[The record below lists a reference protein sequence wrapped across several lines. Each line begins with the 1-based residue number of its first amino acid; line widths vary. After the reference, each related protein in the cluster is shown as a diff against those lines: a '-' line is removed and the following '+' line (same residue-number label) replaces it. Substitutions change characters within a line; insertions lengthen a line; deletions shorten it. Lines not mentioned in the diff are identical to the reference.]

1 MRFAF
6 DPEQEELRRTV
17 RTLLERR
24 SGSSDVRE
32 AMANESGYDHELWAL
47 MAEQIGAHSLAI
59 PEEFGGA
66 GFTLLETHIV
76 VEELGAALTPSPFLG
91 SAVLAA
97 QAILATNDGL
107 AAQRLLPGIAS
118 GETIAALAWAEQ
130 DGLWSTDTTATK
142 ARNDNGA
149 WTLTGAKHHVL
160 DAAAADVF
168 IVVADTGED
177 IALFEVDAQE
187 ATLTPRASVDPTR
200 RHAIVAFQDAPA
212 KRLGTDGHGRR
223 ALRRTLDLACVA
235 LSADQVGGAQ
245 RALDLTVEYAKTRI
259 QFGRP
264 IGSFQAVKHRLA
276 DLYTLVESA
285 RSASYAAAAAAAAA
299 SENELALTTA
309 AARAKAYCSEAY
321 ATAAG
326 EAIQLHGGI
335 GITWE
340 HDIHLYF
347 KRAHS
352 SAQLFGSPAE
362 HRRRYA
368 AAVGLAA

>member
-1 MRFAF
+1 
-6 DPEQEELRRTV
+6 
-17 RTLLERR
+17 
-24 SGSSDVRE
+24 
-32 AMANESGYDHELWAL
+32 
-47 MAEQIGAHSLAI
+47 
-59 PEEFGGA
+59 
-66 GFTLLETHIV
+66 
-76 VEELGAALTPSPFLG
+76 
-91 SAVLAA
+91 
-97 QAILATNDGL
+97 
-107 AAQRLLPGIAS
+107 
-118 GETIAALAWAEQ
+118 
-130 DGLWSTDTTATK
+130 
-142 ARNDNGA
+142 
-149 WTLTGAKHHVL
+149 
-160 DAAAADVF
+160 
-168 IVVADTGED
+168 
-177 IALFEVDAQE
+177 
-187 ATLTPRASVDPTR
+187 
-200 RHAIVAFQDAPA
+200 
-212 KRLGTDGHGRR
+212 
-223 ALRRTLDLACVA
+223 
-235 LSADQVGGAQ
+235 VGGAQ

-321 ATAAG
+321 ATVAG